1 MNGYLN
7 TLKLKKIYFVAH
19 QSTISLAENTTLMNK
34 DIFLNGTTLSW
45 SYEAITLFV
54 GEPFDAS

>member
-1 MNGYLN
+1 
-7 TLKLKKIYFVAH
+7 LKLKKIYFVAH